1 MRKWIAALALA
12 LSSLLAQAAD
22 YTIDPDHTHPTFEV
36 SHLGY
41 STYRGRFDKTSG
53 TLSYDPAAKTGSADV
68 TVDVASVSTGVAKL
82 DDHLKTDE
90 FFDAAKY
97 PTITFKSTRFRFEG
111 DKLTAVDGDL
121 TIHGTTRPVTLE
133 VSQVTCKP
141 HPMLKTPMCG
151 ADAEAKIKRSDFGVK
166 NFLPLIGD
174 EVTLRLQVEAAAK

>member
-121 TIHGTTRPVTLE
+121 TIHGTTRPVTLK

-166 NFLPLIGD
+166 AFLPLIGD